1 MAKHL
6 NNLNLNKN
14 ELQNAVIQ
22 NLATAPAS
30 PVAGQVY
37 FDTVEAAL
45 KVYNGTAWEASA
57 LSGVTS
63 DAAELNIL
71 DGATLSTTELNYV
84 DGVTS
89 AIQTQLDAKAPL
101 ASPTFTGTVTLPSGT
116 VTSAMI
122 VDGTI
127 VNADI
132 SSSAAIADSKLAT
145 ISTAGKV
152 DNTATSATASAGNNT
167 IVARDGSG
175 NFAAGTIT
183 ANLTG
188 TASLATS
195 STTQTAGNDTTAIAT
210 TAFVQAAVTAG
221 VNSVAIDNLDE
232 IADVTI
238 TSATSGQF
246 LKWNGTAWV
255 NDSIDLGTDTVG
267 NYVASLVA
275 GTGVTL
281 TNDTA
286 SEGGTPTIA
295 IGQAVGTGSNVT
307 FNDLIVSGNLTVSGT
322 TTTVNTAEILL
333 EDNIITLNS
342 GEAGTPSA
350 NAGIEIERGT
360 SANAVLRW
368 NESTDKWQTT
378 NDGTNY
384 YDIITTNSQ
393 VAITEAA
400 IITAVGTD
408 GAAGAVLS
416 TNGSGDLSFVTSVP
430 VANGGTGSTTTS
442 GARTALGVAIGSD
455 VQAYNATL
463 AAVAGGT
470 YSGDDSITT
479 VGTITAGTWTGTA
492 IAVANGG
499 TGATTA
505 PTARANLGA
514 TTKVSA
520 SVGTGSATTIVV
532 THNLNTR
539 DLQVSLFEVASPYA
553 QVFTDV
559 ELTTA
564 DTLTLTFSQAPSSD
578 QYRVVIVG

>member
-45 KVYNGTAWEASA
+45 KVWNGTMWESSA
-57 LSGVTS
+57 LSGVTAT
-63 DAAELNIL
+63 AAEINIL
-71 DGATLSTTELNYV
+71 SGTAVSATELGYV

-89 AIQTQLDAKAPL
+89 AIQTQLNAKAPSAN
-101 ASPTFTGTVTLPSGT
+101 ASFTGTFSAPTGT
-116 VTSAMI
+116 ITSAMI
-122 VDGTI
+122 ADGTI
-127 VNADI
+127 VDGDI
-132 SSSAAIADSKLAT
+132 SSSAAIADTKLAT

-152 DNTATSATASAGNNT
+152 SNTATSATASAGNNT
-167 IVARDGSG
+167 IVSRDGSG

-188 TASLATS
+188 TASLATA
-195 STTQTAGNDTTAIAT
+195 STTQSQGNDTTAIAT
-210 TAFVQAAVTAG
+210 TAFVNAAVTAG
-221 VNSVAIDNLDE
+221 VNSVAIDALDD

-255 NDSIDLGTDTVG
+255 NDAIDLGTDTTG
-267 NYVASLVA
+267 SYVTSLVA

-281 TNDTA
+281 SNN
-286 SEGGTPTIA
+286 SGEGATPTIA
-295 IGQAVGTGSNVT
+295 IGQAVGTSSNVT
-307 FNDLIVSGNLTVSGT
+307 FNDITVSGNLTVQGT
-322 TTTVNTAEILL
+322 TTTLNTAEILL

-342 GEAGTPSA
+342 GETGTPSA

-360 SANAVLRW
+360 ATNVQLRW
-368 NESTDKWQTT
+368 NETTDKWQTT

-430 VANGGTGSTTTS
+430 VANGGTGSTTAS
-442 GARTALGVAIGSD
+442 GARTNLGLAIGSD

-463 AAVAGGT
+463 AAVANST
-470 YSGDDSITT
+470 YTGDDAITT
-479 VGTITAGTWTGTA
+479 VGTITAGTWNGTS

-505 PTARANLGA
+505 ATARANLGA

-520 SVGTGSATTIVV
+520 SVGNGSATSIVV

-539 DLQVSLFEVASPYA
+539 DLQVQLFEVASPYA

-559 ELTTA
+559 ELTTV
-564 DTLTLTFSQAPSSD
+564 DTLTLTFSQAPSAS

>member
-37 FDTVEAAL
+37 YDTVENAL
-45 KVYNGTAWEASA
+45 KVYNGSAWEASA

-89 AIQTQLDAKAPL
+89 AIQGQLDAKAPL

-116 VTSAMI
+116 VTSSMI
-122 VDGTI
+122 LDGTI
-127 VNADI
+127 ANADI
-132 SSSAAIADSKLAT
+132 NASAGIVDSKLAT

-152 DNTATSATASAGNNT
+152 SNSATTATATAGNST

-183 ANLTG
+183 AALAGNATTATTLATTRAIEISGDVTG
-188 TASLATS
+188 TANFDGSAAINIVAT
-195 STTQTAGNDTTAIAT
+195 IA
-210 TAFVQAAVTAG
+210 A
-221 VNSVAIDNLDE
+221 NSVA
-232 IADVTI
+232 
-238 TSATSGQF
+238 
-246 LKWNGTAWV
+246 
-255 NDSIDLGTDTVG
+255 LGTDTTG

-281 TNDTA
+281 SNNTG
-286 SEGGTPTIA
+286 EGATPTIA

-322 TTTVNTAEILL
+322 TTTVNTSEILL

-342 GEAGTPSA
+342 GEIGTPSA

-368 NESTDKWQTT
+368 NETTDKWQTT
-378 NDGTNY
+378 NDGTTY
-384 YDIITTNSQ
+384 YDIITTDTAGAAAVTAATIISAAGGDGTAGQ
-393 VAITEAA
+393 AITTNGAGVLDFTTIVGTTEAS
-400 IITAVGTD
+400 IVSAVG
-408 GAAGAVLS
+408 GSQAAGAVLS
-416 TNGSGDLSFVTSVP
+416 TNGSGDLSFVTV
-430 VANGGTGSTTTS
+430 
-442 GARTALGVAIGSD
+442 L
-455 VQAYNATL
+455 
-463 AAVAGGT
+463 
-470 YSGDDSITT
+470 
-479 VGTITAGTWTGTA
+479 
-492 IAVANGG
+492 AVANGG
-499 TGATTA
+499 TGASTA
-505 PTARANLGA
+505 PNARANLGA

-520 SVGTGSATTIVV
+520 SVGNGSATSIVV
-532 THNLNTR
+532 THSLNTR
-539 DLQVSLFEVASPYA
+539 DLQVQLFEVASPYA

-564 DTLTLTFSQAPSSD
+564 DTLTLTFSVAPSAS
-578 QYRVVIVG
+578 QYRVVIIG

>member
-14 ELQNAVIQ
+14 ELQNARIQ

-30 PVAGQVY
+30 PVAGQIY

-71 DGATLSTTELNYV
+71 DGATLTVTELNYV

-89 AIQTQLDAKAPL
+89 AIQTQIDTKAPL

-122 VDGTI
+122 ADGTI

-132 SSSAAIADSKLAT
+132 SSSAEIADSKLAT

-152 DNTATSATASAGNNT
+152 SNSATTATATAGNST
-167 IVARDGSG
+167 IVARDASG
-175 NFAAGTIT
+175 NFAAGTVT

-188 TASLATS
+188 TASLATA
-195 STTQTAGNDTTAIAT
+195 STTQSAGNNTTAIAT
-210 TAFVQAAVTAG
+210 TAYVDAADALKANLASPTFTGSVT
-221 VNSVAIDNLDE
+221 VP
-232 IADVTI
+232 TP
-238 TSATSGQF
+238 TSNGHAATKLYVDDAVSAA
-246 LKWNGTAWV
+246 TAANTV
-255 NDSIDLGTDTVG
+255 ELGTDTTG
-267 NYVASLVA
+267 NYVATITG
-275 GTGVTL
+275 GTGVTS
-281 TNDTA
+281 TA
-286 SEGGTPTIA
+286 ATTGEGTTHTLS

-342 GEAGTPSA
+342 GEAGTPST

-360 SANAVLRW
+360 STNTVLRW
-368 NESTDKWQTT
+368 NESNDKWETT

-384 YDIITTNSQ
+384 YAIVTTDTAAAQVTAAAIIAAAGGDGTAGQAITTNGSGTLDFTT
-393 VAITEAA
+393 ITGTSEAS
-400 IITAVGTD
+400 IISAVGAD

-416 TNGSGDLSFVTSVP
+416 TNGSGNLTFVTSVP
-430 VANGGTGSTTTS
+430 
-442 GARTALGVAIGSD
+442 L
-455 VQAYNATL
+455 
-463 AAVAGGT
+463 
-470 YSGDDSITT
+470 
-479 VGTITAGTWTGTA
+479 
-492 IAVANGG
+492 ANGG

-505 PTARANLGA
+505 ADARSNLGA

-520 SVGTGSATTIVV
+520 SVGNGSATSIVV
-532 THNLNTR
+532 THSLNTR
-539 DLQVSLFEVASPYA
+539 DLQVQLFEVASPYA

-564 DTLTLTFSQAPSSD
+564 DTLTLTFSVAPTAS
-578 QYRVVIVG
+578 QYRVVIVE

>member
-45 KVYNGTAWEASA
+45 KVWNGTIWESSA
-57 LSGVTS
+57 LSGVTA

-122 VDGTI
+122 ADGSI

-246 LKWNGTAWV
+246 LKWNSTAWV
-255 NDSIDLGTDTVG
+255 NDTIDLGTDTSG
-267 NYVASLVA
+267 SYVESLVA
-275 GTGVTL
+275 GTGVTI
-281 TNDTA
+281 TNN
-286 SEGGTPTIA
+286 SGEGATPTIA

-368 NESTDKWQTT
+368 NETTDKWQTT

-416 TNGSGDLSFVTSVP
+416 TNGAGDLSFVTSVP

-442 GARTALGVAIGSD
+442 GARTNLGVAIGSD

-492 IAVANGG
+492 IALANGG

-505 PTARANLGA
+505 ATARANLGA

-520 SVGTGSATTIVV
+520 SVGNGSATSIVV
-532 THNLNTR
+532 THSLNTR

-564 DTLTLTFSQAPSSD
+564 DTLTLTFSVAPSAD